1 MKIKWEDKTNEFSDE
16 ERMYNDK
23 YLEICNVYEEQVEVN
38 LYSCDNGDFEIYVNY
53 GIMFGISRTENKDG
67 YLIFNQI
74 KDDIAGEIAKNGFE
88 PSPEF
93 IDEFCEKYDITIPND
108 IFFNFNF

>member
-1 MKIKWEDKTNEFSDE
+1 MVILLNIKIKILKNF
-16 ERMYNDK
+16 K
-23 YLEICNVYEEQVEVN
+23 
-38 LYSCDNGDFEIYVNY
+38 FELTFLNKL
-53 GIMFGISRTENKDG
+53 FGISRTENKDG